1 MSYPHLGINY
11 FLSDFNNPALST
23 SPSGVGT
30 KYKNITDGKIF
41 ICTDATAG
49 ANVWINVGEDSG

>member
-1 MSYPHLGINY
+1 MSYPYLGINY

-49 ANVWINVGEDSG
+49 ANVYGLM